1 MKEYQPGQK
10 KKKNSL
16 TLQSNISQCV
26 LVLFHLF
33 YLFIGFSKI
42 VNVFFKPASKKK
54 RRQGKLQRFKQK
66 KHLVWRDAQW
76 LGVLTA
82 LPEDR
87 GSDPST
93 YIGWL
98 CDQEL

>member
-10 KKKNSL
+10 KKSL
-16 TLQSNISQCV
+16 TLQSNTSQRVLV
-26 LVLFHLF
+26 LVLF
-33 YLFIGFSKI
+33 YLGFFFGFSKI

-54 RRQGKLQRFKQK
+54 RMQGKLQRFKQKK

-82 LPEDR
+82 LPKDQ

-93 YIGWL
+93 YTGWL
-98 CDQEL
+98 GDQEL

>member
-54 RRQGKLQRFKQK
+54 GGKESYRGLNK
-66 KHLVWRDAQW
+66 K
-76 LGVLTA
+76 
-82 LPEDR
+82 
-87 GSDPST
+87 ST
-93 YIGWL
+93 WSGEML
-98 CDQEL
+98 SG

>member
-42 VNVFFKPASKKK
+42 VNVFFKLASKKK
-54 RRQGKLQRFKQK
+54 GGKESYRGLNK
-66 KHLVWRDAQW
+66 K
-76 LGVLTA
+76 
-82 LPEDR
+82 
-87 GSDPST
+87 ST
-93 YIGWL
+93 WSGEML
-98 CDQEL
+98 SG